1 MPSAAALW
9 ELIRARHTI
18 VPAFAEI
25 PSNQALTN
33 LSGSSSILPHRHYFA
48 AIIDELF
55 LANSRQWHREFDPM
69 VVAITEFVYGGK
81 LVTLPFIV
89 GPKLLGNNA
98 TTVPQGM
105 LYQRTRVA
113 GVHPFRGGRVVFTV
127 VLCQVRRR
135 DYARQLLNFVE
146 TVATAVPFATDLGI
160 YARFAGPLLDGVDA
174 LFGVGETTPLVGIRQ
189 EFDHDLGIPIRPAYF
204 ALIDGPEDRY
214 SRDRLWVR
222 DGRLMTGDRA
232 EELQPLR
239 DVSYVLFSTRGA
251 VELSDLDRL
260 PQHATVDEVINLAA
274 SPDEADWK
282 RTKAELVVLLRQ
294 LLTSP
299 DLTRE
304 QAISYHENIV
314 EQAKEAHKR
323 ATTIRT
329 LGGQPDSLVSDELR
343 HATKLLDLP

>member
-1 MPSAAALW
+1 
-9 ELIRARHTI
+9 
-18 VPAFAEI
+18 
-25 PSNQALTN
+25 
-33 LSGSSSILPHRHYFA
+33 
-48 AIIDELF
+48 
-55 LANSRQWHREFDPM
+55 
-69 VVAITEFVYGGK
+69 
-81 LVTLPFIV
+81 
-89 GPKLLGNNA
+89 
-98 TTVPQGM
+98 
-105 LYQRTRVA
+105 
-113 GVHPFRGGRVVFTV
+113 
-127 VLCQVRRR
+127 
-135 DYARQLLNFVE
+135 
-146 TVATAVPFATDLGI
+146 
-160 YARFAGPLLDGVDA
+160 
-174 LFGVGETTPLVGIRQ
+174 
-189 EFDHDLGIPIRPAYF
+189 
-204 ALIDGPEDRY
+204 
-214 SRDRLWVR
+214 
-222 DGRLMTGDRA
+222 MTGDRA